1 MKKMIYNCI
10 SIIKVYNSY
19 DTIVIYRKEGLMKKL
34 LSRRILLI
42 LSLIS
47 AAFLFFVLFEAKMLP
62 LKYYIP
68 VVVGVLL
75 FLVLLYVGEKD
86 KEHEHTIRSTL
97 IKLVHILLSI
107 LMIVAS
113 LYTMKYSNFLD
124 SITGRDEQII
134 EIDVVVMKGTTY
146 QTIEDLKEQVFGASF
161 LMDPI
166 DVNKTQTLIEDE
178 IGEIEMKQFASDNE
192 AIKALQN
199 NEIQAFIIK
208 GVDLESLNEIQ
219 EGFEET
225 IRILKKYE
233 LRIPSLKAT
242 SAQVTKE
249 TFNVLISGMDK
260 KGEIERADALSDVN
274 MIATINPKTKQI
286 LITSIPRDYYVDLYK
301 DNYNYGKDKLTHSA
315 KKGIQ
320 CTQETV
326 EQLLGIDINYYAK
339 FNFTSFMN
347 VVDALGGI
355 DIDIP
360 KYSVFGNDEGI
371 FTTWIYK
378 YEMRPGLTTMDGKHA
393 LAFVR
398 ERKSF
403 KAGDNIR
410 NKNQMIMLKAIVKKA
425 CSPAILTKVDKVLA
439 SISNSFTTNM
449 SSNDIKS
456 LVNMQV
462 DDMSSWDI
470 QTYHL
475 EGDAS
480 KRTTKFA
487 TVSEEIVYKS
497 NKKGLFVMEPYM
509 KSVEQAKQYIDVIEQ
524 GQEILKIKE

>member
-1 MKKMIYNCI
+1 MKKI
-10 SIIKVYNSY
+10 
-19 DTIVIYRKEGLMKKL
+19 
-34 LSRRILLI
+34 LSRRILFI

-47 AAFLFFVLFEAKMLP
+47 AVFLFFVLFEAKMLP

-68 VVVGVLL
+68 VVVAIVFILI
-75 FLVLLYVGEKD
+75 LLYTGEKD
-86 KEHEHTIRSTL
+86 KEHEHTMRSTFLKL
-97 IKLVHILLSI
+97 IHILLSI
-107 LMIVAS
+107 VMVVAS
-113 LYTMKYSNFLD
+113 LFVMKYSHFLD
-124 SITGRDEQII
+124 SITGKDEQIV
-134 EIDVVVMKGTTY
+134 EMNVVVMKDSTY
-146 QTIEDLKEQVFGASF
+146 QTIEDLKEQKFGASF
-161 LMDPI
+161 LLDPI
-166 DVNKTQTLIEDE
+166 DVNKTQTLIEDD
-178 IGEIEMKQFASDNE
+178 IGQVEVQQYASDDE
-192 AIKALQN
+192 AIRDLQN

-208 GVDLESLNEIQ
+208 GVDLESLNEVQ
-219 EGFEET
+219 DGFEKT

-233 LRIPSLKAT
+233 LRIPSLEAN
-242 SAQVTKE
+242 SAQVTQE
-249 TFNVLISGMDK
+249 PFHVLISGMDK
-260 KGEIERADALSDVN
+260 KGDITRADALSDVN
-274 MIATINPKTKQI
+274 MVASINPKTKQI
-286 LITSIPRDYYVDLYK
+286 LITSIPRDYYIDLYK
-301 DNYNYGKDKLTHSA
+301 DNHNYGKDKLTHSA

-320 CTQETV
+320 CTQETI

-339 FNFTSFMN
+339 FNFTSFMS

-355 DIDIP
+355 DVDVP

-378 YEMRPGLTTMDGKHA
+378 YEMKPGLTTMDGKHA

-425 CSPAILTKVDKVLA
+425 CSPAILTKIDKVLA
-439 SISNSFTTNM
+439 SVSDSFATNM
-449 SSNDIKS
+449 SSDDIKS
-456 LVNMQV
+456 LVNMQI

-475 EGDAS
+475 EGDAT

-487 TVSEEIVYKS
+487 TVSEAIVLKN

-509 KSVEQAKQYIDVIEQ
+509 QSVEQAKQYIEVLKK
-524 GQEILKIKE
+524 GQEILKIKDK